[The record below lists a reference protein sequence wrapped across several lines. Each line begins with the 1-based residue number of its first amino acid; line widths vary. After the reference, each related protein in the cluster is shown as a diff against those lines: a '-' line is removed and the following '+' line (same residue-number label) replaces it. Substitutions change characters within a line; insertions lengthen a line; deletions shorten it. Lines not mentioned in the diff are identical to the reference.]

1 MTTSALPLSSMIPV
15 AILSTLVLS
24 VAAVSRGT
32 QMRTYRAEV
41 HIAGERDDPEVPII
55 KNIVTIELREELA
68 LDRWVS
74 ERRIKQR
81 TDQKAIG

>member
-1 MTTSALPLSSMIPV
+1 MIPV

-41 HIAGERDDPEVPII
+41 HSAGERDDPEVPII
-55 KNIVTIELREELA
+55 KNIATIELREELA